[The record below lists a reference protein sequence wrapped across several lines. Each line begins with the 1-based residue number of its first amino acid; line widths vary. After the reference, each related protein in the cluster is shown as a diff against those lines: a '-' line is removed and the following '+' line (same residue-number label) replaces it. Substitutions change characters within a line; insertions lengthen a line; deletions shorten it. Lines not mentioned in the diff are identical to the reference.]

1 MISVNRVFVSLFSVL
16 FLFKG
21 VGVIQESRVSWYEA
35 MLPAI
40 MFAVMFGSPQLA
52 WALASRKALFS
63 GSKVLIALL
72 AVVAFVITAVYFGT
86 FPGAGRPSWGGQ
98 EHWEVP
104 IALAVEWLIA
114 GVLLLAFRI
123 PMIVK

>member
-1 MISVNRVFVSLFSVL
+1 MVSVNRIFVICFSVL
-16 FLFKG
+16 CLFKG
-21 VGVIQESRVSWYEA
+21 VGVIQESRYSWYEA

-40 MFAVMFGSPQLA
+40 AFAAMFGSPQLA
-52 WALASRKALFS
+52 WALACRRALFS
-63 GSKVLIALL
+63 GSQVLIASF
-72 AVVAFVITAVYFGT
+72 AVVAFVITSVFFGT
-86 FPGAGRPSWGGQ
+86 FPGVERPSWGGQ

-123 PMIVK
+123 PSGVK